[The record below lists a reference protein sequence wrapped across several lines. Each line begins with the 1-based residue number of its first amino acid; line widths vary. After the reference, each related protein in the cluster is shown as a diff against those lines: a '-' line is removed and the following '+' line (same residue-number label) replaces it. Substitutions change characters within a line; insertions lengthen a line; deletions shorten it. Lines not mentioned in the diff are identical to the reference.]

1 MNTKDFSITQY
12 NSTGSESQGYAPGA
26 PSCRRKDITEK
37 TDTAYRGQLR
47 YLAKI
52 LVVK

>member
-1 MNTKDFSITQY
+1 MHLGLLHVAERTSL
-12 NSTGSESQGYAPGA
+12 
-26 PSCRRKDITEK
+26 EK